1 MQSKWKGMRIVV
13 GLEDWSEARQRPLE
27 ACLKAWHK
35 RLGPRTLM
43 ITRTGYGQMHKR
55 LCVLTP
61 ESYNSPL
68 YLSGRLIPKLHMR
81 RPKDIDPLSDGLD
94 QLLRCRRLIV
104 SREAFFDL
112 KAKYDKE
119 TGWAFQNDRTIVVDM
134 LRKLVTEFPVDRE
147 KEIEIARTLP
157 QTKIGREF
165 WAKDQRREMAQL
177 AAA

>member
-43 ITRTGYGQMHKR
+43 ITRTGFGEMHKR

-68 YLSGRLIPKLHMR
+68 YLSGRHIPRLEMR
-81 RPKDIDPLSDGLD
+81 RPKDIDPVSDGLE
-94 QLLRCRRLIV
+94 QCLKCRNLLI

-112 KAKYDKE
+112 DAKFNKE
-119 TGWAFQNDRTIVVDM
+119 TGWAFQNDRTIEVDM
-134 LRKLVTEFPVDRE
+134 LRKLVKEFPVDRE
-147 KEIEIARTLP
+147 KEIEVARTLP

-165 WAKDQRREMAQL
+165 WAKDQRRELQL
-177 AAA
+177 SAAA